1 MKTPVRSISTRLPV
15 RLLEAL
21 ERVRIARSKRLRRRV
36 SQRALHEEALAEL
49 VKAERASMP
58 T

>member
-1 MKTPVRSISTRLPV
+1 MKTPVRSLSTRLPV

-21 ERVRIARSKRLRRRV
+21 EKVRFARSKRLRRRV
-36 SQRALHEEALAEL
+36 SQRALHEEALANL
-49 VKAERASMP
+49 VKAERMSAA

>member
-49 VKAERASMP
+49 VKAERASVS